1 MTNVNATTARANFF
15 QIANRVVKL
24 NDVVNITTKDGNVVM
39 LNEEEYN
46 GMIETIYLMNSPE
59 TFNQII
65 EGKNAPKKD
74 FVEIDWK
81 KELE

>member
-24 NDVVNITTKDGNVVM
+24 NDVVNVTTKDGNFVM

-59 TFNQII
+59 TFKQIA
-65 EGKNAPKKD
+65 EAKEAPD
-74 FVEIDWK
+74 SEFVEVDLR